1 MKTDF
6 WLDKNAELTIRE
18 LKQYIQNLPD
28 EAVVRLSNGH
38 ATWRVTDIESNVKY
52 GSVKD
57 HGHIILTGAH
67 MPK

>member
-1 MKTDF
+1 MKSDF
-6 WLDKNAELTIRE
+6 WLDKDAELTVRE

-38 ATWRVTDIESNVKY
+38 AVWRVTDIEQDVEY
-52 GSVKD
+52 GDVKD

>member
-38 ATWRVTDIESNVKY
+38 ATWRVTDIESNVEY
-52 GSVKD
+52 GGVKD
-57 HGHIILTGAH
+57 HGYIILTGAH